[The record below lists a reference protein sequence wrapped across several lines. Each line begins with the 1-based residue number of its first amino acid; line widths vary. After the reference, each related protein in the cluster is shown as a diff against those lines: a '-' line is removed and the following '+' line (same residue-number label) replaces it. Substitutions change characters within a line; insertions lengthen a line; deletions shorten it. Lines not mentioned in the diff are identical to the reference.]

1 MSTAAPIPKVRMQ
14 RYGLIAEILISKKES
29 GDLYMY
35 IIQQESSAEVVRWG
49 QEVSLSGAM
58 LVVDQYLESVRPPR
72 S

>member
-1 MSTAAPIPKVRMQ
+1 MQ

-58 LVVDQYLESVRPPR
+58 LVVDQYLESVRPTR